1 MGNGKAQSIPQVQT
15 DGRFDR
21 ALLGR
26 PGREAGVT
34 RTSQDIEPNVEYAKA
49 LGNDERYFREGVKKN
64 FAHAGHIPAEVCVE
78 LLKIGVNVY
87 RTETS
92 LAQIR
97 AGLRKLGKEGFIWGS

>member
-1 MGNGKAQSIPQVQT
+1 MEKLNQSLT
-15 DGRFDR
+15 DGVLTEHFWDD
-21 ALLGR
+21 LEGKL
-26 PGREAGVT
+26 VT
-34 RTSQDIEPNVEYAKA
+34 KTTQDIEPSVEYAKA
-49 LGNDERYFREGVKKN
+49 LGNDEGYFRDGVKKN

-87 RTETS
+87 RAETS